1 MMSDL
6 DHLLTVIS
14 RQSLLDWTHG
24 LLGGALLTA
33 WAICIFGGPV

>member
-1 MMSDL
+1 MTDAQF
-6 DHLLTVIS
+6 LLTVIR

-33 WAICIFGGPV
+33 WAICLFGGPTP